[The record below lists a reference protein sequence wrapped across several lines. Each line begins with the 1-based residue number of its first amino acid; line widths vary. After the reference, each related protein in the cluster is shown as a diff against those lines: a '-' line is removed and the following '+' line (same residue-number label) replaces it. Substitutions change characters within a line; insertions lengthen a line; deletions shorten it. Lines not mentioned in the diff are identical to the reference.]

1 MADAQPFIFQKFA
14 AAPRGGSHIDEMTSD
29 EPLPAIVEMDRDGLP
44 AGETRV
50 TCVAQET
57 TDDQ

>member
-1 MADAQPFIFQKFA
+1 MADAQPFVFQNFA
-14 AAPRGGSHIDEMTSD
+14 ATRRGGSNIDELTSD
-29 EPLPAIVEMDRDGLP
+29 EPLPATVEMGRDGLP